1 MAAADMSDRVI
12 LLVLA
17 GLRRRDLDAMPR
29 LRALLAPGDEAVLA
43 PSFPCLGGPVQA
55 GLLTGVTPDRH
66 GIVADSRFDRSLRTI
81 ERNLALFSHLEQPPI
96 AEILRQHDPQLASSI
111 IGFQSPVG
119 RGAAPRDNL
128 KAAID
133 ALRHSPDFLY
143 LYLADLADVAQRCG
157 PDSHE
162 LQTALS
168 DVDDMLGELIASV
181 EEASGAPGPLWLV
194 TGGFTVSPIESVFLP
209 NRVLYETGWLELCDG
224 DAGPIADLNRSR
236 AFALVDRQV
245 SHVFVA
251 DGQPATIAQVAK
263 LFRSQDEIDETL
275 DGEERRRFD
284 LEHRNSGDVILIS
297 APDSWQAYPWW
308 SEPEVAPAWA
318 RRTGAAHKLGADP
331 LELFSREG
339 QVPLDLQLIQ
349 GSHGAPAR
357 DERQRS
363 VILSSEPGVLA
374 GGVLADTDVCD
385 LVLRQFGI

>member
-1 MAAADMSDRVI
+1 MSDQVI

-17 GLRRRDLDAMPR
+17 GLRRRDLEAMPH

-43 PSFPCLGGPVQA
+43 PSFPCLGGPLQA
-55 GLLTGVTPDRH
+55 NLLTGVTPDRH

-81 ERNLALFSHLEQPPI
+81 ERNPALFSHLSQPPI
-96 AEILRQHDPQLASSI
+96 SEILRQHDPQLASSI
-111 IGFQSPVG
+111 IGLESPVG
-119 RGAAPRDNL
+119 WGAAPRDNV

-133 ALRHSPDFLY
+133 AVRHRPAFLY
-143 LYLADLADVAQRCG
+143 LYLADLADSAQRCG

-162 LQTALS
+162 LQIALA

-181 EEASGAPGPLWLV
+181 KEAYRSPAPLWLV
-194 TGGFTVSPIESVFLP
+194 TGGFTVSPVENVFRP
-209 NRVLYETGWLELCDG
+209 NRVLYEAGWLELRDG
-224 DAGPIADLNRSR
+224 DDGQIADLKRSR

-251 DGQPATIAQVAK
+251 DGQPSTIAQVAK

-275 DGEERRRFD
+275 VGEERRRFD

-308 SEPEVAPAWA
+308 SDDQEAPAWA
-318 RRTGAAHKLGADP
+318 RRTDAAHKLGADP
-331 LELFSREG
+331 LELFAREG
-339 QVPLDLQLIQ
+339 QVPLDLTLIQ

-363 VILSSEPGVLA
+363 IVLSSEPGVIA

>member
-1 MAAADMSDRVI
+1 MSDQVF

-17 GLRRRDLDAMPR
+17 GLRRRDLDAMPN

-43 PSFPCLGGPVQA
+43 PSFPCLAGPMEA
-55 GLLTGVTPDRH
+55 NLLTGVTPDRH
-66 GIVADSRFDRSLRTI
+66 GVVAGSRFDRSLRTI
-81 ERNLALFSHLEQPPI
+81 ERNPALLSYLEQPSI
-96 AEILRQHDPQLASSI
+96 GKILHQRDPQLASSI
-111 IGFQSPVG
+111 IGFESPVG

-143 LYLADLADVAQRCG
+143 LYLADLADVAQRCS
-157 PDSHE
+157 PDSNE
-162 LQTALS
+162 LQTAIA
-168 DVDDMLGELIASV
+168 DVDGMLGELIASV
-181 EEASGAPGPLWLV
+181 EEAYGSPAPLWLV

-209 NRVLYETGWLELCDG
+209 NRVLYEAGWLELRDG
-224 DAGPIADLNRSR
+224 DDGPIADLERSR

-263 LFRSQDEIDETL
+263 LFRSRTEIDEAL
-275 DGEERRRFD
+275 VGEERRRFD
-284 LEHRNSGDVILIS
+284 LEHRNSGDVVLIS

-308 SEPEVAPAWA
+308 SDGKEAPAWA
-318 RRTGAAHKLGADP
+318 RQTDAAHKLGADP
-331 LELFSREG
+331 LELFASDS
-339 QVPLDLQLIQ
+339 QVPLDLTLIK
-349 GSHGAPAR
+349 GSFGAPAR

-363 VILSSEPGVLA
+363 IILSSEPGVIA
-374 GGVLADTDVCD
+374 GRLLADTDVCD

>member
-1 MAAADMSDRVI
+1 MSDRVI
-12 LLVLA
+12 LLFLA

-43 PSFPCLGGPVQA
+43 PSFPCLAGPVEA
-55 GLLTGVTPDRH
+55 NLLTGVTPDRH
-66 GIVADSRFDRSLRTI
+66 GIVADNRFDRSLRTI
-81 ERNLALFSHLEQPPI
+81 ERNPALFSHLEQPLI
-96 AEILRQHDPQLASSI
+96 GEILRQHDPRLASSI
-111 IGFQSPVG
+111 IGFESHVG

-133 ALRHSPDFLY
+133 AARQSPDFLY

-181 EEASGAPGPLWLV
+181 EEAYGSPAPLWLV
-194 TGGFTVSPIESVFLP
+194 TGGFTVSQVASVFLP
-209 NRVLYETGWLELCDG
+209 NRVLYEAGWLELRDG
-224 DAGPIADLNRSR
+224 DDGPIADLKRSR
-236 AFALVDRQV
+236 AFALADRQV

-263 LFRSQDEIDETL
+263 LFCSLNEIEETL
-275 DGEERRRFD
+275 VGEERRRFD
-284 LEHRNSGDVILIS
+284 LEHRDSGDVVLIS

-308 SEPEVAPAWA
+308 SDREEAPEWA
-318 RRTGAAHKLGADP
+318 RRTEAVHKLGADP
-331 LELFSREG
+331 LELFASDG
-339 QVPLDLQLIQ
+339 QVPLDLTLIK

-363 VILSSEPGVLA
+363 IILSSEPGVIA
-374 GGVLADTDVCD
+374 GGVLADTDICD

>member
-1 MAAADMSDRVI
+1 MSDQVI

-17 GLRRRDLDAMPR
+17 GLRRRDLEAMPQ

-43 PSFPCLGGPVQA
+43 PSFPCLGGPLQA
-55 GLLTGVTPDRH
+55 NLLTGVTPDRH

-81 ERNLALFSHLEQPPI
+81 ERNPALFSHLEQPPI
-96 AEILRQHDPQLASSI
+96 GEILRQHDPQIASTN
-111 IGFQSPVG
+111 IGLESPVG
-119 RGAAPRDNL
+119 WDAAPRDNV

-133 ALRHSPDFLY
+133 AVRHSPAFLY

-162 LQTALS
+162 LQIALA
-168 DVDDMLGELIASV
+168 DVDNMLGELIASV
-181 EEASGAPGPLWLV
+181 KETYRSPAPLWLV
-194 TGGFTVSPIESVFLP
+194 TGGFTVSPVENVFRP
-209 NRVLYETGWLELCDG
+209 NRVLYEAGWLELRDG
-224 DAGPIADLNRSR
+224 DDGPIADLRRSR

-263 LFRSQDEIDETL
+263 LFCSQDEIDETL
-275 DGEERRRFD
+275 IGEERRRFD

-297 APDSWQAYPWW
+297 APDSWQAYSWW
-308 SEPEVAPAWA
+308 SDDQEAPAWA
-318 RRTGAAHKLGADP
+318 RRADAGHKLGADP

-339 QVPLDLQLIQ
+339 QVPLDLTLIQ

-363 VILSSEPGVLA
+363 IILSSEPGVIA
-374 GGVLADTDVCD
+374 GGLLADTDVCD